1 MVKVPNRPPTPVEPG
16 PSGFEPPPAV
26 CPSLTIEVAIDTGA
40 SVRNGDPVSAQLRGG
55 RVRLLSRG
63 QVVAWVDDETTV
75 GTIKQCHE
83 AGGRYRGQVAAVSAG
98 RVVILLESHD

>member
-16 PSGFEPPPAV
+16 PSGPEPPPEL
-26 CPSLTIEVAIDTGA
+26 CPPLEVEVAIAPGA
-40 SVRNGDPVSAQLRGG
+40 SVHNGDPVSAQLRQE

-63 QVVAWVDDETTV
+63 QVVAWLDDETTV